1 MDLKQMIISAFEQIT
16 ANADTG
22 VSVSD
27 IATWCSRT
35 AGQEV
40 RVQQVKAITED
51 LCSDGVIYS
60 TIDEEH
66 FQKT

>member
-1 MDLKQMIISAFEQIT
+1 MIIAAFGEIT
-16 ANADTG
+16 ANADAG
-22 VSVSD
+22 LSVTD
-27 IATWCSRT
+27 IATFCSRRV
-35 AGQEV
+35 GQEI

-51 LCSDGVIYS
+51 LCSEGVIYS